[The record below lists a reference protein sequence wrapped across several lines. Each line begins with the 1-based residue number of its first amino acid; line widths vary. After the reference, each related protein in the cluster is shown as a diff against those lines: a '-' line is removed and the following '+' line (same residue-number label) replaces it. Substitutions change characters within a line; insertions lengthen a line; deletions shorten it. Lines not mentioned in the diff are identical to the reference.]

1 MSSYDTNLDK
11 NKANHIP
18 LTPLTFLERAKDVYP
33 NYEAIVYEDRKYTWT
48 EVYKRAVKF
57 ASALSKIGISKGDT
71 VSFLAFNTPE
81 IFEAHYS
88 VPMTGGVLNT
98 INVRLD
104 ANTIAY
110 ILEHSEAKVLVVDR
124 QLHVEVKKALNMLNK
139 KITIIDI
146 NDKHAD
152 QSKLEKIGDLE
163 YENFLSTGDENY
175 DWKMPDDEWQAI
187 SLSYTSGTTGN
198 PKGVVYHHRGAYLMS
213 TGSSVAWNM
222 PNRLN
227 FLTIVPMFH
236 CNGWCYP
243 WTIPMLNGRTVCL
256 RNIDVKKIFEL
267 IEKYNVTHFG
277 GAPIILNMIT
287 GAPEA
292 DRKKLKNKVYVLTA
306 GAPPPSI
313 IFKKMKDLGF
323 EVMHVYGLTETYGH
337 VTQCAWN
344 DEWNSFDEDRQ
355 NEIKARQGVR
365 YPNTE
370 GVTVM
375 DPETMKEVPHD
386 GKTVVYHHRGAYL
399 MSTGS
404 SVAWNMPNRL
414 NFLTIVPMFHCNGWC
429 YPWTIPM
436 LNGRTVC
443 LRNID
448 VKKIF
453 ELIEKYNVTHF
464 GGAPIILN
472 MITGAPEA
480 DRKKLKNK
488 VYVLT
493 AGAPPPSIIF
503 KKMKDLG
510 FEVMHVYGLTETYG
524 HVTQCAWNDEWNS
537 FDEDRQNEIKARQG
551 VRYPNTEGVTVM
563 DPETMKEV
571 PHDGKTIGEIMIRG
585 NVVMKGYFKD
595 KDATDKAMSGGWF
608 HTGDLA
614 VMHPDGYVKIQD
626 RSKDIIIS
634 GGENISSIE
643 IENTLAKHP
652 SVSIAAVVAKPDDKW
667 GEVPCA
673 FIEMVQDKPV
683 TEKELIDFC
692 KETLAG
698 FKVPKKVVFCELPK
712 TSTGKIQ
719 KFELRKQF

>member
-1 MSSYDTNLDK
+1 MSHYDTNLDK
-11 NKANHIP
+11 NNANFVP
-18 LTPLTFLERAKDVYP
+18 LTPLSFLQRAKDIYP
-33 NYEAIVYEDRKYTWT
+33 NYEAIIYEDRKYTWS
-48 EVYKRAVKF
+48 EVYKRCVRF
-57 ASALSKIGISKGDT
+57 ASALKKIGIGKGDT

-98 INVRLD
+98 INIRLD
-104 ANTIAY
+104 AKTIAY
-110 ILEHSEAKVLVVDR
+110 ILDHSDAKVLVVDR
-124 QLHVEVKKALNMLNK
+124 QLHIEVKKALSTLKK

-146 NDKHAD
+146 NDKFAY

-163 YENFLSTGDENY
+163 YEEFLNTGDENY
-175 DWKMPDDEWQAI
+175 IWKMPEDEWQAI

-198 PKGVVYHHRGAYLMS
+198 PKGVVYHHRGSYLMS
-213 TGSSVAWNM
+213 TGSATAWNM

-243 WTIPMLNGRTVCL
+243 WTIPMLNGRTICL
-256 RNIDVKKIFEL
+256 RNIDINDKHADQSKLKKIGDFEY
-267 IEKYNVTHFG
+267 EKF
-277 GAPIILNMIT
+277 LNT
-287 GAPEA
+287 GDENYIWKMPE
-292 DRKKLKNKVYVLTA
+292 
-306 GAPPPSI
+306 
-313 IFKKMKDLGF
+313 
-323 EVMHVYGLTETYGH
+323 
-337 VTQCAWN
+337 
-344 DEWNSFDEDRQ
+344 DEWEAISLSYTSGTTGNP
-355 NEIKARQGVR
+355 KG
-365 YPNTE
+365 
-370 GVTVM
+370 
-375 DPETMKEVPHD
+375 
-386 GKTVVYHHRGAYL
+386 VVYHHRGSYL

-404 SVAWNMPNRL
+404 AAAWNMPNRL

-429 YPWTIPM
+429 YPWTVPM
-436 LNGRTVC
+436 LNGRTIC

-453 ELIEKYNVTHF
+453 ELIENYNVTHF
-464 GGAPIILN
+464 GGAPIVLN
-472 MITGAPEA
+472 MITGAPES
-480 DRKKLKNK
+480 DRKKLKQK
-488 VYVLT
+488 VFVLT

-503 KKMKDLG
+503 KKMKSLG

-524 HVTQCAWNDEWNS
+524 HVTQCAWNESWDKLDQEK
-537 FDEDRQNEIKARQG
+537 QNEIKARQG
-551 VRYPNTEGVTVM
+551 VRYPNTEGVTIM
-563 DPETMKEV
+563 NPDTMKEV
-571 PHDGKTIGEIMIRG
+571 PRDGKTIGEIMIRG

-595 KDATDKAMSGGWF
+595 KDSTEKAMKGGWF

-652 SVSIAAVVAKPDDKW
+652 SVSIAAVVAKPDEKW

-673 FIEMVQDKPV
+673 FIEMVKDKPV
-683 TEKELIDFC
+683 TEKELISFC
-692 KETLAG
+692 KETLAS
-698 FKVPKKVVFCELPK
+698 FKVPKKVEFCELPK

-719 KFELRKQF
+719 KFELRKKAKEIS